1 MAFTASD
8 LTAVEAA
15 IKSGE
20 LRVQYNDRM
29 VVYRSISELL
39 TARDLISQE
48 VNAPA
53 TSKSRI
59 AKQVRF
65 ATKTGFGT

>member
-1 MAFTASD
+1 MAFSAAD
-8 LTAVEAA
+8 LVAVETA

-20 LRVQYNDRM
+20 LRVQYNDKM
-29 VVYRSISELL
+29 VVYRSIAELL
-39 TARDLISQE
+39 SARDLIRSE
-48 VNAPA
+48 INAPA
-53 TSKSRI
+53 SSSSRI

>member
-1 MAFTASD
+1 MAFVEAD
-8 LTAVEAA
+8 LTAVETA

-20 LRVQYNDRM
+20 LKVQYQDRM

-39 TARDLISQE
+39 RARDVIQSE

-53 TSKSRI
+53 TTKSRI

-65 ATKTGFGT
+65 ATKRGFGT

>member
-8 LTAVEAA
+8 LTAVETA

-20 LRVQYNDRM
+20 LKVQYNDRV

-39 TARDLISQE
+39 TARDLIKQE

-53 TSKSRI
+53 SSSSRV

>member
-1 MAFTASD
+1 MAFTVSD
-8 LTAVEAA
+8 LTAVETA

-20 LRVQYNDRM
+20 LKVQYNDRV

-39 TARDLISQE
+39 TARDLIKQE

-53 TSKSRI
+53 LSSSRV

>member
-8 LTAVEAA
+8 LLAVETA

-20 LRVQYNDRM
+20 LKVQYNDRM
-29 VVYRSISELL
+29 VLYRSISELL
-39 TARDLISQE
+39 TARDLIKTE

-53 TSKSRI
+53 SSSNRI

-65 ATKTGFGT
+65 ATKTGFGE